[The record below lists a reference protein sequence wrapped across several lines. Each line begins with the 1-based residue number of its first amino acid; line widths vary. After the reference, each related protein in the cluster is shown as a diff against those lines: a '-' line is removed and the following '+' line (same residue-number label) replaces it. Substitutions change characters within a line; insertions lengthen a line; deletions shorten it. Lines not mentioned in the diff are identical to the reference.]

1 MHAHNE
7 DLSGALLADRY
18 RIVRE
23 IGRGSV
29 GVVYEARHTF
39 TGRRVAL
46 KVLKNQHAG
55 DGVIQTRFLREA
67 ESMVAVEDPHVVDVL
82 DMGRTPEHG
91 LFLVFEYLDGVGL
104 NALIQRES
112 ALPVERAAHIG
123 TQLAAVMG
131 KAHAQGIVH
140 RDLKPANVVLI
151 PRDGDPDYVKVIDFG
166 IARVNAPVSFAE
178 PEDESN
184 DALTMTR
191 QIMGTPMYM
200 PPEQFRSS
208 RHVDARADVY
218 AMGVILYKML
228 TGVAPFE
235 ATGRVELFAKVLAG
249 TVRPPIERRP
259 EIPRELSDVVMRA
272 MSRDPEA
279 RFKNGTELAE
289 ALVVFTSRRPLSEAT
304 VATLVSDDESDTLS
318 KVRAPDA
325 KTEVLSAPEVVSTTA
340 PAPAPTPAAGPNY
353 EDMAWTLPRLV
364 TPRVPAVVVPAQP
377 APAQAA
383 MTRPL
388 RRSAFTMTVAVLVA
402 LVALLATGFAVANA
416 LRA

>member
-18 RIVRE
+18 RVVRE

-46 KVLKNQHAG
+46 KVLKDQHAG

-82 DMGRTPEHG
+82 DMGRTAEHG

-178 PEDESN
+178 PDDESN

-235 ATGRVELFAKVLAG
+235 ATGRVELFAKVLSG

-289 ALVVFTSRRPLSEAT
+289 ALVVFTARRPLAETTAT
-304 VATLVSDDESDTLS
+304 TAASDDESDTLS
-318 KVRAPDA
+318 KVRAPEA
-325 KTEVLSAPEVVSTTA
+325 KTEVLADTTPVVATA
-340 PAPAPTPAAGPNY
+340 PAPAPSY
-353 EDMAWTLPRLV
+353 EDMAWTLPRLM
-364 TPRVPAVVVPAQP
+364 TPRVPAAMVPAQP
-377 APAQAA
+377 APARTSAVA
-383 MTRPL
+383 V
-388 RRSAFTMTVAVLVA
+388 RRSAFTTTVAVLVA
-402 LVALLATGFAVANA
+402 LVALLATGLAVANA